1 MRRLRYNSKLDMSAT
16 PMEITLKTWEEVTDF
31 FSRDLGKLTMFVA
44 TPSPPAIGSILP
56 FTLKGPTGLSL
67 PLQVRVIE
75 HNPDGRQ
82 GMRVALQPIEP
93 QDNQRLADWLA
104 ESKPEEPAPP
114 PPPPPPPPLPSALT
128 APREQVDA
136 MLEQLTQILDRY
148 KRRDAFAIL
157 GLASHE
163 GIDEVKA
170 SYAKL
175 VRAYHPHRFAR
186 MGPQVRK
193 VATQIFVL
201 VQRAHKEALEI
212 VETRTHEKQVGPRR
226 RVGPREGR
234 NLEEHSVS
242 QALSLLDLSQYDAAR
257 AVLDDALQRDPS
269 SARVKLHRILV
280 DAREQ
285 RAAEHAKAAAAS
297 YRKILEIDPRHE
309 EALLYVEKMEE
320 EARDSGKGGFL
331 KRLVKG
337 ARD

>member
-1 MRRLRYNSKLDMSAT
+1 
-16 PMEITLKTWEEVTDF
+16 
-31 FSRDLGKLTMFVA
+31 
-44 TPSPPAIGSILP
+44 
-56 FTLKGPTGLSL
+56 
-67 PLQVRVIE
+67 
-75 HNPDGRQ
+75 
-82 GMRVALQPIEP
+82 
-93 QDNQRLADWLA
+93 
-104 ESKPEEPAPP
+104 
-114 PPPPPPPPLPSALT
+114 
-128 APREQVDA
+128 